1 MPKIKNQHLKLLNKK
16 IKTFNKISITADLEL
31 IKKETKPQ
39 PKEMSL
45 KIESLAN
52 ETQLIMINHSP
63 NSNLNKIS
71 MIPINNLS
79 INKNNPQQ
87 KEV

>member
-1 MPKIKNQHLKLLNKK
+1 MLKIKSQLLNSLNKK

-31 IKKETKPQ
+31 IKKETKLQ

-52 ETQLIMINHSP
+52 ETQLIMINLLP
-63 NSNLNKIS
+63 NSNLNKIP

-79 INKNNPQQ
+79 INKNNPQR